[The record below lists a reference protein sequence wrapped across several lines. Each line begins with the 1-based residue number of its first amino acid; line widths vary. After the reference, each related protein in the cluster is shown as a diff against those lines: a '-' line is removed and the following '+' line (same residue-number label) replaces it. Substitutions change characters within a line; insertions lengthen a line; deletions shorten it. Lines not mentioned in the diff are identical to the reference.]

1 VRTRENKHRA
11 EELAA
16 VLKCILDLAAEHAA
30 VAARLD
36 GVGGGEVA
44 RVKTKYADA
53 AALLIQIAGR
63 LERGEHHAPRG

>member
-1 VRTRENKHRA
+1 
-11 EELAA
+11 
-16 VLKCILDLAAEHAA
+16 

-53 AALLIQIAGR
+53 AALLVQIAGR